1 MSESVKIGGIRKNP
15 AIDRINNMNS
25 TEVKKSAKKKMEQLL
40 LAEEVVQS
48 ETFTRP
54 VPIDF
59 SKAQWKETEK

>member
-15 AIDRINNMNS
+15 AIDRINSMNF

-40 LAEEVVQS
+40 LAEEAVQI
-48 ETFTRP
+48 ETFTRL

-59 SKAQWKETEK
+59 SKARWKGTAK